1 MTTYLKLAT
10 PASIREHIGVADLFH
25 RINRILPVD
34 QEIVTVP
41 PDTPV
46 RRALDIMQKRSFSQ
60 LPVAEGNEVL
70 GVFSYRSMAA
80 KLPSIDAKKHNPLDV
95 FVEETMDIADPTW
108 FVHVNSELSHVLEAL
123 EQRDAVLI
131 GEPRR
136 LQGIVTTMDVLRYLE
151 IVSSRF
157 VMLGEIEMCIRALL
171 RSAMSEGDI
180 ASAAELVLQHYEPDR
195 RPKCLEDMTFSDY
208 VQVIGDGR
216 LWEKCRHAF
225 GGDRDRTRV
234 KLKAIADIRNDVF
247 HFRREMTRE
256 DDRRLRDGRDWL
268 LMRAR
273 VLDAR
278 AADGGA
284 THD

>member
-1 MTTYLKLAT
+1 MTLHLKLAVPT
-10 PASIREHIGVADLFH
+10 IVRDHIGVADLFH
-25 RINRILPVD
+25 RINRILPED
-34 QEIVTVP
+34 QDVVTIA

-46 RRALDIMQKRSFSQ
+46 RRALETMQKRSFSQ
-60 LPVAEGNEVL
+60 LPVSEGPEVV
-70 GVFSYRSMAA
+70 GVFSYRSLAA
-80 KLPSIDAKKHNPLDV
+80 RLASIDAKKHNPLDV

-108 FVHVNSELSHVLEAL
+108 FVHVNSELSHILDVL

-136 LQGIVTTMDVLRYLE
+136 VQGILTTMDVLRYLDL
-151 IVSSRF
+151 VSGRF
-157 VMLGEIEMCIRALL
+157 VMLGEIEMSIRALL
-171 RSAMSEGDI
+171 RSAMSEEDI
-180 ASAAELVLQHYEPDR
+180 ASAAELVLQHYEAER
-195 RPKCLEDMTFSDY
+195 RPMCLEEMTFSDY

-216 LWEKCRHAF
+216 LWDTCRHAF

-234 KLKAIADIRNDVF
+234 KLKAIAEIRNDVF
-247 HFRREMTRE
+247 HFRREMNSD

-278 AADGGA
+278 VAKGGVS
-284 THD
+284 HE